1 VREVVMQERRVE
13 RCARRAE
20 IAKEATREVIFR
32 GIKRHGEMCILRD
45 KSLKT
50 LSERFG

>member
-1 VREVVMQERRVE
+1 MQGE
-13 RCARRAE
+13 ARRAVCRSAE
-20 IAKEATREVIFR
+20 IAKEATREVILR

-45 KSLKT
+45 KSLKK